1 MSAQE
6 KINKILDAKEVT
18 HKGVKYLGV
27 RSLIFRKI
35 NDEVVAYVEL
45 LDINL
50 NSVTCAR
57 LSHVSI
63 DEVDNKKEGFDNKK
77 GINERLE
84 RLLRDIEVAYK
95 NGSNNIL
102 VEAENLVNNI
112 MRHCLRFKRIA
123 KQERKGEGEEDGR

>member
-35 NDEVVAYVEL
+35 NDEVITYVEL

-63 DEVDNKKEGFDNKK
+63 DEVDNKK

-84 RLLRDIEVAYK
+84 RLLRDIEIVYK
-95 NGSNNIL
+95 NAGNNIL
-102 VEAENLVNNI
+102 VEADNLVNNI

-123 KQERKGEGEEDGR
+123 KQERKGEGKKEDEE

>member
-35 NDEVVAYVEL
+35 NDEVITYVEL

-57 LSHVSI
+57 LSNVII

-84 RLLRDIEVAYK
+84 RLLRDIEIVYK
-95 NGSNNIL
+95 NAGNNIL
-102 VEAENLVNNI
+102 VEADNLVNNI